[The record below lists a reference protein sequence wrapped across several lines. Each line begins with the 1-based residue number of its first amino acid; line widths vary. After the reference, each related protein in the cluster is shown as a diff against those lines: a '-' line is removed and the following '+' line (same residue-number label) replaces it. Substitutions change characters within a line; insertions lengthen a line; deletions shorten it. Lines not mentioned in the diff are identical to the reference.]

1 LECSG
6 RAYLAAAVVA
16 SALVVSNRAAHAQTA
31 PPPAP
36 SPAASPTPG
45 APSDPCGS
53 ILSIVNRPTITT
65 GACTVQSGHFVVE
78 NGYSNTVTTGAGG
91 GNTVMAGQ
99 NDVGIR
105 IGTFD
110 PHFDIEFTPPNYMR
124 SSLDG
129 KVATGSSDMT
139 LGAKYELGF
148 TDKGLWGVAGFITV
162 PSGTPAVTG
171 GNAQFTGDFQGG
183 YTLSSEFG
191 LAGALSFNALSGP
204 NATGQAQSYFAFIP
218 SIELTAALPGGPSQ
232 LYGEYAYFSQAGPDL
247 GSKSVLDFG
256 YQRDFGAHVQLDV
269 EFGFSPTSINGQRQ
283 HYLGAGL
290 SFMN

>member
-1 LECSG
+1 
-6 RAYLAAAVVA
+6 
-16 SALVVSNRAAHAQTA
+16 
-31 PPPAP
+31 
-36 SPAASPTPG
+36 
-45 APSDPCGS
+45 
-53 ILSIVNRPTITT
+53 
-65 GACTVQSGHFVVE
+65 VQVGHFVVE
-78 NGYSNTVTTGAGG
+78 NGYSNMVTTGAGG

-124 SSLDG
+124 SSVG
-129 KVATGSSDMT
+129 GVVVTGSSDMT
-139 LGAKYELGF
+139 VGAKYELGYSE
-148 TDKGLWGVAGFITV
+148 KALWGVAGFAAI
-162 PSGTPAVTG
+162 PSGTHAFTG
-171 GNAQFTGDFQGG
+171 GNGQFTGDFEAG

-191 LAGALSFNALSGP
+191 LAGALSFNALSGL
-204 NATGQAQSYFAFIP
+204 NLAGQAQSYFAFIP
-218 SIELTAALPGGPSQ
+218 SIELIAALPGGPSQ
-232 LYGEYAYFSQAGPDL
+232 LYGEYAYFSQAGPNL

-269 EFGFSPTSINGQRQ
+269 EYGFSPTTIDGQQQ